1 MLDVLGSR
9 YEYLV
14 IPELDPALEYRPAS
28 VVLTPVES
36 DVIDLLLITRL
47 LRIMLD
53 MLAGDSIRG
62 QFTGTLLP
70 IAFCLYIEVEAMFGI
85 NCCLSHNCEFE
96 FYRLSLSPE
105 GDEIF
110 LFFSVSWSASF
121 FLFPSS
127 AEASPSGFSIFPV
140 PLKVKDQELMT
151 R

>member
-28 VVLTPVES
+28 VVLPSIEP
-36 DVIDLLLITRL
+36 DVIDLL
-47 LRIMLD
+47 RIACFHRIVLD

-62 QFTGTLLP
+62 QFIGNLLP
-70 IAFCLYIEVEAMFGI
+70 VCFCLYIEVEAMFGI

-110 LFFSVSWSASF
+110 LFFSVFWSASF